1 MSSTLFEDLVNG
13 FKEMELHLK
22 GEITLPTH
30 TLSLDDLEHNPQNIT
45 GEEIKAIRTGLNLSQ
60 KVFAQKLKANL
71 RTYRGWEQGKT
82 KPNPQAVL
90 LLRLAE
96 NKPKLFEQIA
106 Y

>member
-30 TLSLDDLEHNPQNIT
+30 TLSLDELDNKPEHIT

-60 KVFAQKLKANL
+60 KVFAEKLKANL
-71 RTYRGWEQGKT
+71 KTYQGWEQGKT
-82 KPNPQAVL
+82 KPNAQAVL

-96 NKPKLFEQIA
+96 NKPQLFKEIA